1 MTVAW
6 SYSSI
11 STFKQC
17 PKKYFHLKVA
27 KDVTD
32 PGSEAMV
39 YGQDAHKAAELFVK
53 AGTPIP
59 EKFKVIEPVV
69 ESLKKIEGDKHC
81 EVKLGLRKNDA
92 GYEAC
97 GFFDKGV
104 WWRGISDLLIINKDK
119 AYSVDYKTGKS
130 GKYADMKQLDLVAG
144 AIFAHFPTVKKV
156 KSALAFVISGE
167 FLTKEHRADEQG
179 LYLSVF
185 DKELEQLD
193 GAYLSGV
200 WNPKPSGL
208 CGWCPVTQCPHH
220 KER

>member
-1 MTVAW
+1 MAW

-17 PKKYFHLKVA
+17 AKKYYHLKVA
-27 KDVTD
+27 KDVQDT
-32 PGSEAMV
+32 GSEAMV
-39 YGQDAHKAAELFVK
+39 YGQEVHKAAEEYIK
-53 AGTPIP
+53 HGIDIP
-59 EKFKVIEPVV
+59 EKFKIIEPVV
-69 ESLKKIEGDKHC
+69 ESLNKIPGDKHC
-81 EVKLGLRKNDA
+81 EVKLGLTKDHDP
-92 GYEAC
+92 C

-104 WWRGISDLLIINKDK
+104 WWRGIADLLIVNGDK
-119 AYSVDYKTGKS
+119 AYSVDFKTGKS

-144 AIFAHFPTVKKV
+144 AIFSHFPKVKKV

-167 FLTKEHRADEQG
+167 FLTKEHRADEQEV
-179 LYLSVF
+179 YLSVF

-193 GAYLSGV
+193 GAMLSGV

-208 CGWCPVTQCPHH
+208 CGWCPVKSCEHH